1 MPEKTFGGFHGGGQT
16 QTLLKNMGMSLQ
28 SYLIRYKFKIWLG
41 NMEGAGLMARDHK

>member
-1 MPEKTFGGFHGGGQT
+1 MGTGAALDGGGQT

-41 NMEGAGLMARDHK
+41 NVEGAGLMASDHK